1 MKTLSII
8 CILAISI
15 TTVFAQ
21 DDESRERLKEK
32 MKAQSAAYITQ
43 KLELTEAE
51 SQKFWPIYNSYR
63 DEIQKERSSVSAP
76 SKNLT
81 DKEAD
86 EFIDYQLESKTREID
101 IQKKYVQKF
110 KTAIPSRKIVMLYN
124 AEREFKEN
132 VISNIRERRQGRPA
146 RPGRGRN

>member
-8 CILAISI
+8 CLITFSISS
-15 TTVFAQ
+15 VFSQ
-21 DDESRERLKEK
+21 DNASRERLKEK

-51 SQKFWPIYNSYR
+51 AQKFWPIYNSYR
-63 DEIQKERSSVSAP
+63 EELEKERSTVLTKP
-76 SKNLT
+76 SNDLNE
-81 DKEAD
+81 KEA
-86 EFIDYQLESKTREID
+86 EKFIESLLESKTREIE

-110 KTAIPSRKIVMLYN
+110 KTVIPAKKIVKLYN

-132 VISNIRERRQGRPA
+132 VISNIRERRQDRLGR
-146 RPGRGRN
+146 RRN